1 MPDLWNMSSEDLGT
15 RGPVGIVVPV
25 VFAIIFLLGTVGN
38 GLVLA
43 GLLRPGRSKGSPTD
57 LFILNLAVA
66 DLCFLVFCVP
76 FQAVIYTL
84 DSWPFGTFA
93 CKAVHLLIY
102 LTMYASS
109 FTLAAV
115 SVDRYLAI
123 CHPLHSRSLRT
134 AQNAWVTIGLIWL
147 LALLFLGPYFSY
159 YWTVQYRRLV
169 LCVPGWEDEHCQAL
183 DLVTFAVGYL
193 LPVAVV
199 SLAYARSLCFLRVT
213 VDPRSPAS
221 QARCQ
226 AKARAGRT
234 MLAVAALFGL
244 CWLPHH
250 VVILYFWF
258 GHFPFNWSTYAC
270 RLASHCLS
278 YANSCLNPLIYTL
291 ASKHFRKRFHHLCP
305 ACCLSHHQ
313 QCLPDQG
320 SGPPKGAK
328 AHRGIHA
335 ASFRLAPLP
344 RRGTCSGIPQPQ
356 MEGTQPHHVGGQSSV
371 KGKERVLLPGVVSRE
386 VRNDAC
392 SHPSECFSCRRES
405 DLS

>member
-1 MPDLWNMSSEDLGT
+1 MEMPDTWNMSSEGPGT
-15 RGPVGIVVPV
+15 QGAVGIVVPV
-25 VFAIIFLLGTVGN
+25 VFALIFLLGTVGN

-66 DLCFLVFCVP
+66 DLCFLMCCVP

-123 CHPLHSRSLRT
+123 RHPLRSRSLRT

-147 LALLFLGPYFSY
+147 LALLFSGPYFSY
-159 YWTVQYRRLV
+159 YWTVQYGHLV
-169 LCVPGWEDEHCQAL
+169 LCVPGWDDESRRTL

-199 SLAYARSLCFLRVT
+199 SLAYARTLCFLWAS
-213 VDPRSPAS
+213 VDPRSPAL
-221 QARCQ
+221 QAHCQ
-226 AKARAGRT
+226 AKARAGRA

-258 GHFPFNWSTYAC
+258 GHFPFNWATYAC

-278 YANSCLNPLIYTL
+278 YANSCLNPLVYAL
-291 ASKHFRKRFHHLCP
+291 ASKHFRKRFRHLCP
-305 ACCLSHHQ
+305 SCHHSHHH
-313 QCLPDQG
+313 QCLPAQG
-320 SGPPKGAK
+320 PGPPKGVR
-328 AHRGIHA
+328 AHRRVHA
-335 ASFRLAPLP
+335 AASLRLAALP
-344 RRGTCSGIPQPQ
+344 RREILQPRG
-356 MEGTQPHHVGGQSSV
+356 EGTPPCLAGGQSPT
-371 KGKERVLLPGVVSRE
+371 KGTERVLLPGV
-386 VRNDAC
+386 C
-392 SHPSECFSCRRES
+392 
-405 DLS
+405 

>member
-1 MPDLWNMSSEDLGT
+1 MPDTWNVSSEGRGT
-15 RGPVGIVVPV
+15 QGAVGIVVPV
-25 VFAIIFLLGTVGN
+25 VFALIFLLGTVGN
-38 GLVLA
+38 GLVLT

-66 DLCFLVFCVP
+66 DLCFLLCCVP

-123 CHPLHSRSLRT
+123 RHPLRSRSLRT

-147 LALLFLGPYFSY
+147 LALLFSGPYFSY
-159 YWTVQYRRLV
+159 YWTVQYGRLV
-169 LCVPGWEDEHCQAL
+169 LCVPGWEDKSRRAL

-199 SLAYARSLCFLRVT
+199 SLAYARTLCFLWAA
-213 VDPRSPAS
+213 VDPRNPAL
-221 QARCQ
+221 QARRQ
-226 AKARAGRT
+226 AKARAGRI

-258 GHFPFNWSTYAC
+258 GHFPFNWATYAC

-278 YANSCLNPLIYTL
+278 YANSCLNPLVYAL
-291 ASKHFRKRFHHLCP
+291 ASKHFRKRFRHLCP
-305 ACCLSHHQ
+305 SCCHSHHH
-313 QCLPDQG
+313 QCLPAQG
-320 SGPPKGAK
+320 SGPPKGAR
-328 AHRGIHA
+328 AHRRVQA
-335 ASFRLAPLP
+335 ASFRLAPL
-344 RRGTCSGIPQPQ
+344 RRKDMCSGVPQPQ
-356 MEGTQPHHVGGQSSV
+356 EEGTQPRHIGGQSPME
-371 KGKERVLLPGVVSRE
+371 GKERVLLPGV
-386 VRNDAC
+386 C
-392 SHPSECFSCRRES
+392 
-405 DLS
+405 